1 MTGNMP
7 DANRATSL
15 ERHANNTD
23 VGDGSEIVARTP
35 VLEIVCFFAS
45 LGLVVEAL
53 LAKDGAEILIGV
65 FFVIVASLSLL
76 VAVDDIPSPT
86 RVPVVSDRGERGRGE
101 RPADR

>member
-15 ERHANNTD
+15 KRHANNTD

-53 LAKDGAEILIGV
+53 LAKDGAEILIGA